1 MTYGDAAL
9 ADLLKSLPG
18 DAAGLMRFLADHDL
32 LALTIP
38 AGFGGRGAPLADGV
52 SLTYDLARRSGSAG
66 LTYAMHLA
74 QLHTWAAHVKGSS
87 YLADELRHLIA
98 SRKLVASVVS
108 EPDTGG
114 NIHRATAVMGQ
125 TEVTKET
132 SNTSYV
138 PDAGAF
144 LVTAMDTSGPKP
156 VQRLVLVRADA
167 TGAVEKRRNHL
178 MGFKDIDNRA
188 WSFTFRYPP
197 EAVFADPFA
206 TIASTTMTAATH
218 LLWAGLWSGLA
229 ARALD
234 TASRF
239 AKAELPPD
247 IAAPVHG
254 QLSTLRNQHYVLN
267 ALIRDNLAPNP
278 SPFAAAAAINRLKI
292 VGSEAA
298 RDITLACLQIIG
310 LRGYAESGPYS
321 LSEVVRDA
329 ISGPLMVANAR
340 LQSNTAGI
348 DRFSEERP

>member
-1 MTYGDAAL
+1 MAFADPAL
-9 ADLLKSLPG
+9 TEILRSLPG
-18 DAAGLMRFLADHDL
+18 DAAGLMRFVADNDL
-32 LALTIP
+32 LGLTVP
-38 AGFGGRGAPLADGV
+38 TTFGGRGAPLADGV
-52 SLTYDLARRSGSAG
+52 SLTYELARRSGSAG
-66 LTYAMHLA
+66 LSYAMHAA
-74 QLHTWAAHVKGSS
+74 QLHSWAAHVQGSA

-114 NIHRATAVMGQ
+114 NIHRATAVLGQ
-125 TEVTKET
+125 TDLHKET

-144 LVTAMDTSGPKP
+144 LVTAMDSSGPRP
-156 VQRLVLVRADA
+156 IQRLVMVRADA
-167 TGAVEKRRNHL
+167 TQATEKHRNPM

-188 WSFTFRYPP
+188 WSFAFRYPP
-197 EAVFADPFA
+197 QAVFAAPFA

-229 ARALD
+229 ARALE
-234 TASRF
+234 TAARF
-239 AKAELPPD
+239 AKAELAPD
-247 IAAPVHG
+247 VAAQVHT
-254 QLSTLRNQHYVLN
+254 QLSTLRNQHYTLN

-278 SPFAAAAAINRLKI
+278 APFASAAAINRLKI
-292 VGSEAA
+292 IGSEAA
-298 RDITLACLQIIG
+298 RDIALACLQIIG
-310 LRGYAESGPYS
+310 LRGYAETGPYS

-340 LQSNTAGI
+340 LQANTAGI